1 MRMPSFWHLKT
12 CPEATQIERVGM
24 KALSSIEHMILVDID
39 PLKNTNF
46 FPKNTIIQ
54 ITSWTILTRSKI
66 SVIYRKEL
74 FTLISWLWQA
84 YAHCQNCIVQHNNSM
99 LLAVKRVGKHEE
111 QASNIEQVQKKEPS
125 GWTRAHSIHC
135 HLDWTCFSNKK
146 SLLWNNLWKQRLR
159 EVPCEEIFQHWTIC

>member
-12 CPEATQIERVGM
+12 CPEATQTERVGM

-54 ITSWTILTRSKI
+54 ITSWTILTHKDLSYSQKRTFHINLMIMASI
-66 SVIYRKEL
+66 C
-74 FTLISWLWQA
+74 TLPI
-84 YAHCQNCIVQHNNSM
+84 CQNCVVQHNNSM

-111 QASNIEQVQKKEPS
+111 QASNMEQMQKKEPS
-125 GWTRAHSIHC
+125 GGRRAHSIHC
-135 HLDWTCFSNKK
+135 HLDWTWFSN
-146 SLLWNNLWKQRLR
+146 
-159 EVPCEEIFQHWTIC
+159 

>member
-1 MRMPSFWHLKT
+1 
-12 CPEATQIERVGM
+12 
-24 KALSSIEHMILVDID
+24 MILVDID